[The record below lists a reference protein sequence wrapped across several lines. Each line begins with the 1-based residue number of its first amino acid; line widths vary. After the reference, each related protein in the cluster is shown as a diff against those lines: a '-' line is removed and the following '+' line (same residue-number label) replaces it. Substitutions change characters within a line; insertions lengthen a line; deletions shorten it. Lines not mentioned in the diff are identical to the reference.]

1 MELLFK
7 IIANIIMGLLGLG
20 VNMSWSFYIYLSN
33 YRVYSSY

>member
-20 VNMSWSFYIYLSN
+20 SYMSWSFYIYLSN
-33 YRVYSSY
+33 YSDY